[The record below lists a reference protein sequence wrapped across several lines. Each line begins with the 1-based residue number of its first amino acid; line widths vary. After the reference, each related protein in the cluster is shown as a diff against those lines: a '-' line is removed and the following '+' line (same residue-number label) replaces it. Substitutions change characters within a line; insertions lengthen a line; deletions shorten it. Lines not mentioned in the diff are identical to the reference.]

1 MPNLNNLEKRP
12 LPEKFGSRFLQ
23 VKREDILHR
32 TDLKVGFAYALI
44 GLVAALAVAGGTYV
58 IGKQLLK

>member
-1 MPNLNNLEKRP
+1 MPNLNNLQSKSFTERP
-12 LPEKFGSRFLQ
+12 GSRFLQ

-32 TDLKVGFAYALI
+32 TDLKIGFGYALTGI
-44 GLVAALAVAGGTYV
+44 VVVLAVAGGTYV